1 LWAASDR
8 GAVIVAGRSTGSLER
23 TMIVAPDAPPQV
35 RRAFILLWV
44 SVAIG
49 IAQAIYETLALPAI
63 ESYAIATLA
72 IILGVIAIYAV
83 VVYLAARRRNWA
95 RYTLLVW
102 SVGGLIAYI
111 GFVGPS
117 SSPGDI
123 VVYLSLVIELVA
135 LYWLFTSPGRLWY
148 RA

>member
-1 LWAASDR
+1 
-8 GAVIVAGRSTGSLER
+8 
-23 TMIVAPDAPPQV
+23 MIVAPDAPAQV
-35 RRAFILLWV
+35 RRAFILLWA

-49 IAQAIYETLALPAI
+49 IAQAIYETVALPAI
-63 ESYAIATLA
+63 ESYALVASALMLA
-72 IILGVIAIYAV
+72 ITAAYAV

-95 RYTLLVW
+95 RYVLLVW
-102 SVGGLIAYI
+102 TVGGLLAYV

-117 SSPGDI
+117 ASAGDI
-123 VVYLSLVIELVA
+123 VVYASMFIELLA